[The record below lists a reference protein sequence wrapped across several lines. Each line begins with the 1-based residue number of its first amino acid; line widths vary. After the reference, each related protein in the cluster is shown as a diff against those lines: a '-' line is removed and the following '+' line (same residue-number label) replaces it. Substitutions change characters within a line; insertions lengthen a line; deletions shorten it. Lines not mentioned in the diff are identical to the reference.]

1 MKKITKIGLAFL
13 SGLLVAAAWP
23 TRGFA
28 PLAFVAFVPLL
39 FLQDRIG
46 DKENP
51 EKGKVFLLSFI
62 TFVTWNALTTWWV
75 WETTAAGT
83 IGMILLNSVFMTTV
97 FWAYHLVKTKL
108 FDNKKGYYVLIIFVL
123 AFEYLHLNW
132 QLNWPWLN
140 LGNVFSHYYTWVQWY
155 EWTGSAGG
163 TVWVLS
169 VNILIYKLFIRE
181 TITFAKQ
188 SHPRSNH
195 ICEATTSAKQSHL
208 RSNHIRKAVTFAKQS
223 HLIKSS
229 IIILSVVCIPLIIS
243 KILYHS
249 YKETGEDVEIVVVQP
264 NLDPYSEE
272 FTLTPDQILKR
283 NLDVAI
289 PLITE
294 NTRFVV
300 SPESA
305 IQENIWLENIDNYYS
320 IKRLRSIVEYFPQTC
335 YVIGLGPYGMVPD
348 GDEKDFAAR
357 KFGDVDKYY
366 YAYNTAALITTD
378 SIQLYHKS
386 KLTPGVEAIPS
397 WWFVKPLANMAIDLG
412 GTSGTLKK
420 DTEARVLSFDNHKVG
435 TLICYES
442 AFGGYAT
449 EFVKKGADMLFVITN
464 DGWWGNTPGHRQH
477 LEFSSLRA
485 IETRR
490 SIARSAN
497 TGISAF
503 INQKGDIVEQS
514 KYWEQTA
521 LRNTIK
527 TNDKQTF
534 YVRYGDYIYKVSVFL
549 TALLFLLTLVRL
561 ITKRK

>member
-1 MKKITKIGLAFL
+1 MKTKTKIGLAFL
-13 SGLLVAAAWP
+13 SGLLIAAAWP

-28 PLAFVAFVPLL
+28 PLAFVAFIPLL

-51 EKGKVFLLSFI
+51 EKGKVFLLSLI

-75 WETTAAGT
+75 WKTTAAGT
-83 IGMILLNSVFMTTV
+83 IGMILLNSVFMATV
-97 FWAYHLVKTKL
+97 FWTYHLVKTKL
-108 FDNKKGYYVLIIFVL
+108 YDNKKGYYILIIFVL
-123 AFEYLHLNW
+123 AFEFLHLNW

-163 TVWVLS
+163 TVWVLAT
-169 VNILIYKLFIRE
+169 NILIYKILKFSFQNNGILFVKNEKGRNPE
-181 TITFAKQ
+181 ADALQ
-188 SHPRSNH
+188 S
-195 ICEATTSAKQSHL
+195 QF
-208 RSNHIRKAVTFAKQS
+208 RKN
-223 HLIKSS
+223 LIV
-229 IIILSVVCIPLIIS
+229 ILAIFFIPLIIS
-243 KILYHS
+243 KILYS
-249 YKETGEDVEIVVVQP
+249 IYQETGDDVEVVVVQP

-272 FTLTPDQILKR
+272 FTLTPEQILDR
-283 NLDVAI
+283 NLKVAI
-289 PLITE
+289 PMITK

-305 IQENIWLENIDNYYS
+305 IQEDIWLENIDNYYS
-320 IKRLRSIVEYFPQTC
+320 INRLRSIVEYFPQTC
-335 YVIGLGPYGMVPD
+335 YVIGLGPYGMVPK
-348 GDEKDFAAR
+348 GEENDFAAR
-357 KFGDVDKYY
+357 KFYDADQYY
-366 YAYNTAALITTD
+366 YAYNTAALITSD

-386 KLTPGVEAIPS
+386 KMTPGVEAIPS
-397 WWFVKPLANMAIDLG
+397 WWLIRPLADMAIDLG

-420 DTEARVLSFDNHKVG
+420 DAEARVLSFDNHKVG

-503 INQKGDIVEQS
+503 INQRGDIVEQS
-514 KYWEQTA
+514 EYWEQTA

-549 TALLFLLTLVRL
+549 TALLLVLTFVRI

>member
-1 MKKITKIGLAFL
+1 MKTKTKIGLAFL
-13 SGLLVAAAWP
+13 SGLLIAAAWP
-23 TRGFA
+23 TRGFT
-28 PLAFVAFVPLL
+28 PLAFVAFIPLL

-51 EKGKVFLLSFI
+51 EKGKVFLLSLI

-75 WETTAAGT
+75 WKTTAAGT
-83 IGMILLNSVFMTTV
+83 IGMILLNSVFMATV
-97 FWAYHLVKTKL
+97 FWTYHLVKTKL
-108 FDNKKGYYVLIIFVL
+108 YDNKKGYYILIIFVL
-123 AFEYLHLNW
+123 AFEFLHLNW

-163 TVWVLS
+163 TVWVLAT
-169 VNILIYKLFIRE
+169 NILIYKILKFSFQNNGILFVKNEKGRNPE
-181 TITFAKQ
+181 ADALQ
-188 SHPRSNH
+188 S
-195 ICEATTSAKQSHL
+195 QF
-208 RSNHIRKAVTFAKQS
+208 RKN
-223 HLIKSS
+223 LIV
-229 IIILSVVCIPLIIS
+229 ILAIFFIPLIIS
-243 KILYHS
+243 KILYS
-249 YKETGEDVEIVVVQP
+249 IYQETGDDVEVVVVQP

-272 FTLTPDQILKR
+272 FTLTPEQILDR
-283 NLDVAI
+283 NLKVAI
-289 PLITE
+289 PMITK

-305 IQENIWLENIDNYYS
+305 IQEDIWLENIDNYYS
-320 IKRLRSIVEYFPQTC
+320 INRLRSIVEYFPQIC
-335 YVIGLGPYGMVPD
+335 YVIGLGPYGMVPK
-348 GDEKDFAAR
+348 GEENDFAAR
-357 KFGDVDKYY
+357 KFYGTDQYY
-366 YAYNTAALITTD
+366 YAYNTAALITSD

-386 KLTPGVEAIPS
+386 KMTPGVEAIPS
-397 WWFVKPLANMAIDLG
+397 WWFIRPLADMAIDLG

-420 DTEARVLSFDNHKVG
+420 DTEAHVLSFDNHKVG

-503 INQKGDIVEQS
+503 INQRGDIVEQS
-514 KYWEQTA
+514 EYWEQTA

-549 TALLFLLTLVRL
+549 TALLLVLTFVRI

>member
-1 MKKITKIGLAFL
+1 MMKTKTKIGLAFL
-13 SGLLVAAAWP
+13 SGLLIAAAWP

-28 PLAFVAFVPLL
+28 PLAFVAFIPLIY
-39 FLQDRIG
+39 LQDRIG

-51 EKGKVFLLSFI
+51 EKGNVLLLSFI

-75 WETTAAGT
+75 WKTTAAGT
-83 IGMILLNSVFMTTV
+83 IGMILLNSIFMTTV
-97 FWAYHLVKTKL
+97 FEAYHFVKTKL
-108 FDNKKGYYVLIIFVL
+108 YDNKKGYYILIIFVL
-123 AFEYLHLNW
+123 AFEFLHLNW

-163 TVWVLS
+163 TAWVL
-169 VNILIYKLFIRE
+169 VINILIYKILKFSFQNHEILFVKNEKGRNPE
-181 TITFAKQ
+181 ADTLQ
-188 SHPRSNH
+188 S
-195 ICEATTSAKQSHL
+195 QF
-208 RSNHIRKAVTFAKQS
+208 RKK
-223 HLIKSS
+223 L
-229 IIILSVVCIPLIIS
+229 IIILAVIFIPLIIS
-243 KILYHS
+243 KILYFI
-249 YKETGEDVEIVVVQP
+249 YQETGDDIEVVVVQP

-272 FTLTPDQILKR
+272 FTLTPEQILDR
-283 NLDVAI
+283 NLKVAI
-289 PLITE
+289 PMITE

-320 IKRLRSIVEYFPQTC
+320 INRLRSIVEYFPQTC
-335 YVIGLGPYGMVPD
+335 YVIGLGPYGMVPK
-348 GDEKDFAAR
+348 GEENDFAAR
-357 KFGDVDKYY
+357 KFYDADQYY
-366 YAYNTAALITTD
+366 YAYNTSALITTD

-397 WWFVKPLANMAIDLG
+397 WWFIRPLANMAIDLG

-420 DTEARVLSFDNHKVG
+420 DAEVRVLSFDNHKVG

-442 AFGGYAT
+442 AFGGYVT

-503 INQKGDIVEQS
+503 INQRGDIVEKT

-549 TALLFLLTLVRL
+549 TALLFALTFVRI